1 MNTGK
6 VACPVQLLLGKAVV
20 VALTAEEVVL
30 PRRRRGQRGLL
41 AMYLAIFFSIVGMIV

>member
-20 VALTAEEVVL
+20 VALTAEEVVHSG
-30 PRRRRGQRGLL
+30 RRRGQRRLL
-41 AMYLAIFFSIVGMIV
+41 AMYLAICFSIVGIVV